1 MRKTVLLFLTI
12 ILMFALV
19 ACDVASNNDNHVWG
33 EGSIVKDATCTGQ
46 GYLLFKCSHCGAS
59 RTETI
64 AALGHDFSNEVAD
77 ERYLASAT
85 EEGKNPTYYKSCTR
99 CGEKGTE
106 TFSHKHVW
114 NEGVVT
120 REATCDEDGEKILAC
135 TSNDC
140 NETRIEVIKAL
151 GHDFSDE
158 IVEDSHLATPATAE
172 KAATYYKSCTRCGAN
187 GKETFSYEEPKAHEH
202 IWDEGSIR
210 KPATCTETGEKLFRC
225 TVSGCK
231 AAKTEKTNALG
242 HENSLK
248 LGLDSTSHWDMC
260 TRCNRV
266 FDKEPHDF
274 ENNSRTCKC
283 GISARFYAVPTSEEQ
298 KPTIEEHD
306 GYKTVSVLLGRIEN
320 VTISSA
326 PYQLYNGLESKDYV
340 WTIQE
345 IESETIRNS
354 ASVTL
359 SESVSSTIELG
370 IKATAGVKFMGD
382 ESSIEATVKTEISK
396 EVKSQY
402 SEEAEKTN
410 SYTQGRTLTIQ
421 KKLSPEENGKGF
433 YKYVLSA
440 DCDVYGLAFFDSA
453 TNDLIG
459 IAYKVEYVPDTFGAD
474 VYFDP
479 EDKTFGKNNSSPE
492 LVFDLSMLKGTIT
505 FDANGGSVDT
515 KSMEYECGKPA
526 GGLPVPTK
534 RGLLFEGWYTAP
546 EGGRLYSDN
555 KPIHEVGDITL
566 YAHWIE
572 DNSYTM
578 ERKSVALDSFYDS
591 KTDEPSW
598 EIRAHHNNWELGALE
613 VEGVSDSRYVAGI
626 RDENG
631 FVINY
636 KLSYDLGNLPNPRG
650 VDIVTHCITDDSWNQ
665 GFRDYDCKAKVGK
678 IGAGTYVVRVEYE
691 DGIEE
696 FVGTNFLAG
705 MSKDQSKQIF
715 SSTQLDATRQLK
727 GIHVMVVYE
736 THHSFHYGFLNAGW
750 ADDYANWMCWYDF
763 SF

>member
-1 MRKTVLLFLTI
+1 
-12 ILMFALV
+12 MFALV

-114 NEGVVT
+114 NEGIVT
-120 REATCDEDGEKILAC
+120 REATCDEDGERVLAC

-140 NETRIEVIKAL
+140 NETKTQVIKAL

-158 IVEDSHLATPATAE
+158 VVEDRHLATPATAE
-172 KAATYYKSCTRCGAN
+172 TAATYYKSCVRCGAN
-187 GKETFSYEEPKAHEH
+187 GKETFTYEEPKTHEH
-202 IWDEGSIR
+202 VWDEGSIR

-231 AAKTEKTNALG
+231 AAKTEQTDALG
-242 HENSLK
+242 HDNSLK
-248 LGLDSTSHWDMC
+248 LGQDSTFHWDMC

-266 FDKEPHDF
+266 FDKEAHDF
-274 ENNSRTCKC
+274 ENKSRTCKC
-283 GISARFYAVPTSEEQ
+283 GITARFYSVPTTEEQ
-298 KPTIEEHD
+298 KPTIEERN
-306 GYKTVSVLLGRIEN
+306 GYRIVSVLLGRVEN
-320 VTISSA
+320 ATVSSSY
-326 PYQLYNGLESKDYV
+326 YQQYNGLESKSYA
-340 WTIQE
+340 WTMSE
-345 IESETIRNS
+345 IKTETIRNY
-354 ASVTL
+354 ASMTL
-359 SESVSSTIELG
+359 REGVSSTIVAEA
-370 IKATAGVKFMGD
+370 KASAGVSYLGAYASV
-382 ESSIEATVKTEISK
+382 ESSLKTSITAEIE
-396 EVKSQY
+396 SQY
-402 SEEAEKTN
+402 KEETEKTT
-410 SYTQGRTLTIQ
+410 SSTKGITITVQ
-421 KKLSPEENGKGF
+421 RELSPEWNNKGF
-433 YKYVLSA
+433 YKYILSA
-440 DCDVYGLAFFDSA
+440 DCDVYGLAVFDSA

-459 IAYKVEYVPDTFGAD
+459 IAYRVKYVPDTFGAD

-479 EDKTFGKNNSSPE
+479 EDKAFGKNNSSPE

-515 KSMEYECGKPA
+515 KSMQYECGKPA
-526 GGLPVPTK
+526 GELPVPTK
-534 RGLLFEGWYTAP
+534 RGLLFDGWYTAS
-546 EGGRLYSDN
+546 EGGKIYSAN

-566 YAHWIE
+566 YAHWIV
-572 DNSYTM
+572 DNSYIM
-578 ERKSVALDSFYDS
+578 ERKSVALDSYYDS

-598 EIRAHHNNWELGALE
+598 EIRAHHNNWELGTLE

-650 VDIVTHCITDDSWNQ
+650 VDIVTHCITDDGWNQ
-665 GFRDYDCKAKVGK
+665 GFRDYDCKTKVGK

-696 FVGTNFLAG
+696 FVGTNFLGG